1 MALARKG
8 VFCFDAGTGDAPRG
22 PIVGAPQAGYNH
34 RMKNSSCLTIGI
46 AGGTGSGKTTVAQ
59 TILGDVPEGSV
70 AYIAHDAYYKDLADL
85 PPTQRES
92 LNFDHP
98 DSLDTPLLVTHLRE
112 LQAGRSIDMPV
123 YDFTTHAR
131 RVEKRQVGPRRIL
144 LVEGILIFADPELR
158 SLFDIKIFVDTDPD
172 LRFIRRL
179 QRDIAERGRTIESV
193 IRQYLTTVRPM
204 HLEFVEPSKRYADL
218 IIPEGGFNRVAL
230 DMVVARVQESILRV
244 TRG

>member
-1 MALARKG
+1 VALARKG
-8 VFCFDAGTGDAPRG
+8 VFVFPEWAPLNRAGRRSACER
-22 PIVGAPQAGYNH
+22 GYNL
-34 RMKNSSCLTIGI
+34 RMKNPSCLTIGI

-59 TILGDVPEGSV
+59 TILGDVSDGSV
-70 AYIAHDAYYKDLADL
+70 AYIAHDAYYKNLDDL
-85 PPTQRES
+85 PAAQREN

-98 DSLDTPLLVTHLRE
+98 DSLDTPLLISHLRE
-112 LQAGRSIDMPV
+112 LQGGRAVDMPV
-123 YDFTTHAR
+123 YDFTRHTR
-131 RVEKRQVGPRRIL
+131 RTERQHVRPRPIL
-144 LVEGILIFADPELR
+144 LVEGILIFADPDLR
-158 SLFDIKIFVDTDPD
+158 ELFDIKIFVDTDPD

-244 TRG
+244 AGA